1 MRVDNIRIVRTIVKT
16 KIVSIRMMLSHNR
29 LKKHKDIAE
38 QVIIKVLIEV
48 VQHVHV
54 GLSYLNGSLPL
65 GANSVL
71 RVYLAI

>member
-1 MRVDNIRIVRTIVKT
+1 
-16 KIVSIRMMLSHNR
+16 MMLSHNR
-29 LKKHKDIAE
+29 FKKHKDIAE